1 MLGLV
6 LGGGGSKGAF
16 QVGAYRALLECGY
29 QIDGVVGASIGA
41 LNAAM
46 IAQEDFEKLEEI
58 WRTIDLV
65 KILGNE
71 DLAEYIDEELLKDD
85 SKTKMDELFALV
97 KWGQIDAEPAF
108 RFIENAIDEE
118 KLRTSKI
125 DFGLVTCNL
134 TDRRVEKLFKSDI
147 PKGHVAEYLLASSY
161 LPVFKFERIDGKFFA
176 DGGFYDNLPFQML
189 LDRGYDEIVT
199 VKIGGVGREHPIPR
213 DKAHFIEIENRQ
225 DTGYTM
231 NFTRE
236 NSLDLIARGYLD
248 TMVQL
253 GRLFGK
259 EYSFTGKKRD
269 LVRIF
274 ETMTEE
280 KIGRILSLLGIEA
293 TKDRAS
299 FYMYVLPELAKFLGL
314 DHPSEEEL
322 ALAVT
327 ERAMKTCAFSHSVAY
342 DPDEILTELK
352 DKTVFPKSEPETAI
366 ERIKDFITKESV
378 LDEAVEILFS

>member
-1 MLGLV
+1 MRRSIYAWIGTWWRRLQ
-6 LGGGGSKGAF
+6 GAF

-85 SKTKMDELFALV
+85 SKTKMDELFALI

-118 KLRTSKI
+118 KLRASKI

-259 EYSFTGKKRD
+259 EYSFTGKKRS
-269 LVRIF
+269 R
-274 ETMTEE
+274 
-280 KIGRILSLLGIEA
+280 
-293 TKDRAS
+293 
-299 FYMYVLPELAKFLGL
+299 
-314 DHPSEEEL
+314 
-322 ALAVT
+322 
-327 ERAMKTCAFSHSVAY
+327 
-342 DPDEILTELK
+342 PD
-352 DKTVFPKSEPETAI
+352 F
-366 ERIKDFITKESV
+366 
-378 LDEAVEILFS
+378 